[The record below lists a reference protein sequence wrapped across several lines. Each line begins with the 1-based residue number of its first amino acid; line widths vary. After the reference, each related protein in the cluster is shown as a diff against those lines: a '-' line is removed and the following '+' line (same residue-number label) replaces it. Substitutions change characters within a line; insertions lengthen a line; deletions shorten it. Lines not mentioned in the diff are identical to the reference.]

1 MLHGLTG
8 RRTYGVLPF
17 QHGLG
22 IDEEDGLRVSLRG
35 AVRESVVAPP
45 VGDDVLRV
53 AVCAVPLMS
62 NFTDVDALAA
72 EPGVVVRFVD
82 RAEELVDA
90 DLVVVPGTRGT
101 VRALRWLRERGLADA
116 LARRAAEG
124 RPVLGICGGFQVLGE
139 HIEDD
144 VESREGS
151 VAGLGLLPVRVR
163 FAREKT
169 LARPVG
175 EALGEPV
182 EGYEIHHGVAEV
194 AGGEA
199 FLDGCRVGEMWGT
212 HWHGSLESDGFRR
225 RFLAG
230 WRGRPAPLRPRART
244 SFAALR
250 EEQLDLLGDLIEEHA
265 DTDALLSL
273 IEKGAPAGLP
283 FIAPGAPVTGG
294 PGTRPRPPRP
304 LPERSFECHH
314 APRHQGGPVST
325 PYPFTALVGQD
336 DLRLALLLNA
346 VSPAVGG
353 VLVRGEKGTAK
364 STAVRALSALLP
376 EVPVVAGCRF
386 SLRPGRRR
394 PELPR
399 RPARG
404 GRRAARPARMVE
416 LPVGASEDRLVG
428 ALDIERALAEGVK
441 AFEPGLLADAHRGIL
456 YVDEVNLL
464 HDHLVD
470 LLLDAAAMGASYV
483 EREGVSVRHAARFLL
498 VGTMNPEEGELRP
511 QLLDRFGLTVEVAA
525 SRETDQRVEVVRRRL
540 AHDDDPEA
548 FAGRWADEEAALRDR
563 VVAARALL
571 PQVVLGDGALRQIAA
586 TCAAFEVDGM
596 RADIVMARTAT
607 ALAAWAGRT
616 DVRSEDVRQAALL
629 ALPHRRRRNPF
640 DAPGLDEDKLDETLD
655 EAREDDAPEP
665 PGSPEPP
672 EGDDDPDGGP
682 GGGGGQPPADGGP
695 DSPGLPPQQSR
706 DQAEDR
712 NQGEGAGQEDA
723 PAPQAPA
730 AGGPG
735 EQGAVSAA
743 EPFRTRML
751 SVPGIGEGAAGRR
764 SRARTEHGRTTG
776 SRRPRGALTK
786 LHLAATVQ
794 AAAPH
799 QRARGRSGTG
809 LVVRRD
815 DLRQATREGRE
826 GNLVLFVVDA
836 SGSMA
841 ARQRMSAVKGAVLS
855 LLLDAYQRRDKV
867 GLVTFRG
874 SAAEVALPPT
884 SSVDAAAA
892 RLETLPTGGR
902 TPLAAGLLRA
912 HDVLRVERLRDAARR
927 PLLVVVTDG
936 RATGGVEPVAQAG
949 RAARLFAADGVA
961 SVVVDCESGYVRL
974 GLAGQLAGELGGT
987 AVTLDELRADSI
999 AGLVKDVQGH
1009 GNHSR
1014 KAA

>member
-1 MLHGLTG
+1 M
-8 RRTYGVLPF
+8 
-17 QHGLG
+17 
-22 IDEEDGLRVSLRG
+22 
-35 AVRESVVAPP
+35 
-45 VGDDVLRV
+45 
-53 AVCAVPLMS
+53 
-62 NFTDVDALAA
+62 
-72 EPGVVVRFVD
+72 
-82 RAEELVDA
+82 
-90 DLVVVPGTRGT
+90 
-101 VRALRWLRERGLADA
+101 
-116 LARRAAEG
+116 
-124 RPVLGICGGFQVLGE
+124 
-139 HIEDD
+139 
-144 VESREGS
+144 
-151 VAGLGLLPVRVR
+151 
-163 FAREKT
+163 
-169 LARPVG
+169 
-175 EALGEPV
+175 
-182 EGYEIHHGVAEV
+182 
-194 AGGEA
+194 
-199 FLDGCRVGEMWGT
+199 
-212 HWHGSLESDGFRR
+212 
-225 RFLAG
+225 
-230 WRGRPAPLRPRART
+230 
-244 SFAALR
+244 
-250 EEQLDLLGDLIEEHA
+250 
-265 DTDALLSL
+265 
-273 IEKGAPAGLP
+273 
-283 FIAPGAPVTGG
+283 
-294 PGTRPRPPRP
+294 
-304 LPERSFECHH
+304 
-314 APRHQGGPVST
+314 ST
-325 PYPFTALVGQD
+325 PFPFTAVVGQE

-376 EVPVVAGCRF
+376 EVAVVPGCRF
-386 SLRPGRRR
+386 SCDPAAPDPSCPDGPHEGGNGGMRPS
-394 PELPR
+394 
-399 RPARG
+399 
-404 GRRAARPARMVE
+404 RMVE

-483 EREGVSVRHAARFLL
+483 EREGVSVRHASKFLL

-525 SRETDQRVEVVRRRL
+525 SREPDQRVEVVRRRL
-540 AHDDDPEA
+540 AYDDDPSG
-548 FAGRWADEEAALRDR
+548 FAARWADEESAVRQR
-563 VVAARALL
+563 IVAARELL
-571 PQVVLGDGALRQIAA
+571 PSVRLGDGALRQIAA

-616 DVRSEDVRQAALL
+616 DVLAEDVRQAALL

-640 DAPGLDEDKLDETLD
+640 DAPGLDEDKLDETL
-655 EAREDDAPEP
+655 EEFS
-665 PGSPEPP
+665 G
-672 EGDDDPDGGP
+672 EGDEDPDPDGP
-682 GGGGGQPPADGGP
+682 GGGGGQPPPSDGPQADGGSGAQP
-695 DSPGLPPQQSR
+695 EAGDGGEPQPS
-706 DQAEDR
+706 
-712 NQGEGAGQEDA
+712 GAGS
-723 PAPQAPA
+723 
-730 AGGPG
+730 G
-735 EQGAVSAA
+735 EQSAA
-743 EPFRTRML
+743 RASEPFRTKVL
-751 SVPGIGEGAAGRR
+751 SVPGLGDGAAGRR

-776 SRRPRGALTK
+776 ARRPRGALTK

-799 QRARGRSGTG
+799 QRARGRTGRG

-912 HDVLRVERLRDAARR
+912 HEVLRVERLRDPARR
-927 PLLVVVTDG
+927 ALVVVVTDG
-936 RATGGVEPVAQAG
+936 RATGGPEPVALAG
-949 RAARLFAADGVA
+949 RAAGLFAADGVA
-961 SVVVDCESGYVRL
+961 SVVVDCESGPVRL
-974 GLAGQLAGELGGT
+974 GLAGQLAGELDGT

-999 AGLVKDVQGH
+999 AGLVKDVQ
-1009 GNHSR
+1009 R
-1014 KAA
+1014 RAA

>member
-1 MLHGLTG
+1 MT
-8 RRTYGVLPF
+8 TPF
-17 QHGLG
+17 
-22 IDEEDGLRVSLRG
+22 
-35 AVRESVVAPP
+35 
-45 VGDDVLRV
+45 
-53 AVCAVPLMS
+53 
-62 NFTDVDALAA
+62 
-72 EPGVVVRFVD
+72 
-82 RAEELVDA
+82 
-90 DLVVVPGTRGT
+90 
-101 VRALRWLRERGLADA
+101 
-116 LARRAAEG
+116 
-124 RPVLGICGGFQVLGE
+124 
-139 HIEDD
+139 
-144 VESREGS
+144 
-151 VAGLGLLPVRVR
+151 
-163 FAREKT
+163 
-169 LARPVG
+169 
-175 EALGEPV
+175 
-182 EGYEIHHGVAEV
+182 
-194 AGGEA
+194 
-199 FLDGCRVGEMWGT
+199 
-212 HWHGSLESDGFRR
+212 
-225 RFLAG
+225 
-230 WRGRPAPLRPRART
+230 
-244 SFAALR
+244 
-250 EEQLDLLGDLIEEHA
+250 
-265 DTDALLSL
+265 
-273 IEKGAPAGLP
+273 
-283 FIAPGAPVTGG
+283 
-294 PGTRPRPPRP
+294 
-304 LPERSFECHH
+304 
-314 APRHQGGPVST
+314 
-325 PYPFTALVGQD
+325 PFTAVVGQD

-364 STAVRALSALLP
+364 STAVRALAALLP
-376 EVPVVAGCRF
+376 AVPVVPGCRF
-386 SLRPGRRR
+386 SCDPASPDPACPDGPHEPGTGA
-394 PELPR
+394 E
-399 RPARG
+399 
-404 GRRAARPARMVE
+404 RPARMVE

-428 ALDIERALAEGVK
+428 ALDIERALSEGVK

-525 SRETDQRVEVVRRRL
+525 SREPDQRVEVVRRRL
-540 AHDDDPEA
+540 AYDDDPGG
-548 FAGRWADEEAALRDR
+548 FAARWAEEEAAVRAR
-563 VVAARALL
+563 IIAARELL
-571 PQVVLGDGALRQIAA
+571 PSVRLGDGALRQIAA

-616 DVRSEDVRQAALL
+616 DVLAEDVRQAALL

-640 DAPGLDEDKLDETLD
+640 DAPGLDEDKLDETL
-655 EAREDDAPEP
+655 EEFG
-665 PGSPEPP
+665 GSD
-672 EGDDDPDGGP
+672 DDDPDPDPGPDGP
-682 GGGGGQPPADGGP
+682 GGGGGQPEPDDAPQGDGDTGARP
-695 DSPGLPPQQSR
+695 EAGENGQPQPS
-706 DQAEDR
+706 
-712 NQGEGAGQEDA
+712 GAG
-723 PAPQAPA
+723 
-730 AGGPG
+730 
-735 EQGAVSAA
+735 EQSAVRAS
-743 EPFRTRML
+743 EPFRTKVL

-764 SRARTEHGRTTG
+764 SRARTEQGRTTG
-776 SRRPRGALTK
+776 ARRPRGALTK

-799 QRARGRSGTG
+799 QRARGRSGPG

-874 SAAEVALPPT
+874 SGADVALPPT

-912 HDVLRVERLRDAARR
+912 HDVLRVERLRDPARR
-927 PLLVVVTDG
+927 PLVVVVTDG
-936 RATGGVEPVAQAG
+936 RATGGPEPVALAG

-961 SVVVDCESGYVRL
+961 SVVVDCESGPVRL

-999 AGLVKDVQGH
+999 AGLVKDVQ
-1009 GNHSR
+1009 R
-1014 KAA
+1014 RAA